1 MKTVRRDQ
9 INVRYAPISTP
20 LGHLYVA
27 YRGQTICHAVV
38 AATDDAFER
47 ACLKRLGARPT
58 RDDRPPEGLP
68 KQVVD
73 HLTRRRRFQGD
84 LDLNGLTPFQRL
96 VLEKTREIPSGEVRS
111 SVGGPG
117 DRGQAGRPG
126 RGDGIGQEP
135 DPLLDSVPPCCPDRR
150 TDRALLRRRLNDES
164 EDIGLRGGRCR
175 GARPTGQAADPVCGE
190 RRDQDLLSPDL

>member
-1 MKTVRRDQ
+1 MKAVKEALN
-9 INVRYAPISTP
+9 NVRYAPVSTP
-20 LGHLYVA
+20 LGQLYVA
-27 YRGQTICHAVV
+27 YRGRTICHAMV

-47 ACLKRLGARPT
+47 ACVKRLGARPM
-58 RDDRPPEGLP
+58 RDARPPGEMAN
-68 KQVVD
+68 QVVD
-73 HLTRRRRFQGD
+73 HLTRRRRFQGG

-96 VLEKTREIPSGEVRS
+96 VLEKTREIPYGEVR
-111 SVGGPG
+111 GC
-117 DRGQAGRPG
+117 PG

-135 DPLLDSVPPCCPDRR
+135 DSLLDSVPPCCPDRR
-150 TDRALLRRRLNDES
+150 TDRALLCGRLNDEV